1 MYFCSDIVVVHTQL
15 PLYFRAKLT
24 QTALQMK
31 LVSSEDLMFGRKGF
45 FPKITA
51 KSAMSLLGINKI
63 NRLYDET
70 YCDGDETAARLLEKL
85 GTKYMICE
93 EDMANIPTE
102 GGVVFI
108 SNHPTGA
115 LDGVMLI
122 DALSKSRPD
131 VKFMGN
137 FLLNRIESLS
147 KYFISVDPFD
157 SKDRAKNLR
166 GIKESIRHVKNGGAL
181 VIFPAGEVATW
192 QKGFWRIED
201 KKWSDSIIR
210 FIRSLDVPVVPICIE
225 ARNSKRFRLAGKI
238 HPMLRTVL
246 LPREFTNKKGKIIPI
261 NIGSAITVRLVKG
274 LEELRTYGDYL
285 RANVDYLCNKP
296 PRRKLRLKRKRKPLF
311 RKTEEIAAP
320 MPTEAIE
327 AELAGIRDEKLLFSH
342 GGYDI
347 YCAHPQEIPNV
358 MHEIGRL
365 RETTFREIG
374 EGTFKA
380 LDLDNF
386 DTYYHQMFIW
396 DREAR
401 CFVGAYRL
409 GMGDEIMPRYGLK
422 GFYVNSL
429 FRMKPQ
435 MGPIMEKTIELGRS
449 FIVKEYQRK
458 PTTLM
463 LLWRGIL
470 YVLLKNKQ
478 YRNLLGPV
486 TISGEFEKISKTI
499 IVTHLRQ
506 HHFNRKIA
514 RYIKPITG
522 LEGINAPIDPKL
534 IRDIEGI
541 ELIDKIVTDIER
553 GGMPIPVLI
562 KKYIQ
567 LNSYVIGFNVD
578 HDFADALDALMLL
591 DLKKI
596 PEKTIGLLSKEL
608 AGVDVIGHFKQ
619 YE

>member
-1 MYFCSDIVVVHTQL
+1 
-15 PLYFRAKLT
+15 
-24 QTALQMK
+24 
-31 LVSSEDLMFGRKGF
+31 MFGRNGF
-45 FPKITA
+45 FHRIAA
-51 KSAMSLLGINKI
+51 KSAMSVLGINKI

-70 YCDGDETAARLLEKL
+70 YHDGEATAGRLLEKL
-85 GTKYMICE
+85 GTRYVICD
-93 EDMANIPTE
+93 EDMANIPAE
-102 GGVVFI
+102 GGIVVI

-122 DALSKSRPD
+122 DALSKVRPD

-166 GIKESIRHVKNGGAL
+166 GIKESMRHVRQGGAL

-192 QKGFWRIED
+192 QKGFRRIED
-201 KKWSDSIIR
+201 RQWSDSIIR
-210 FIRSLDVPVVPICIE
+210 FIRSLEVPVVPVCIE
-225 ARNSKRFRLAGKI
+225 AKNSTRFRLAGKI
-238 HPMLRTVL
+238 NPVLRTLL
-246 LPREFTNKKGKIIPI
+246 LPREFVNKKGRTIPV
-261 NIGSAITVRLVKG
+261 NIGSAITVRLVRG
-274 LEELRTYGDYL
+274 LTDLRTYGDYL

-296 PRRKLRLKRKRKPLF
+296 PRKKLRLRRKRKPLF
-311 RKTEEIAAP
+311 RRVEEIAAAKP
-320 MPTEAIE
+320 IESIE

-342 GGYDI
+342 GNYDI
-347 YCAHPQEIPNV
+347 YCAPSSAIPNI

-386 DTYYHQMFIW
+386 DTYYHQLFIW
-396 DREAR
+396 DRGVR
-401 CFVGAYRL
+401 TFVGAYRL
-409 GMGDEIMPRYGLK
+409 GMGDEIMPLYGLK

-429 FRMKPQ
+429 FRMKPP
-435 MGPIMEKTIELGRS
+435 MGPTMEKTIELGRS

-470 YVLLKNKQ
+470 YVLLKNNQ

-486 TISGEFEKISKTI
+486 TVSGEFEKASKTI

-506 HHFNRKIA
+506 QHYDSKIA
-514 RYIKPITG
+514 RHIKPITG
-522 LEGINAPIDPKL
+522 LEGINSPIDPKL
-534 IRDIEGI
+534 IRNIEGI
-541 ELIDKIVTDIER
+541 ELIDKIVNDIEC
-553 GGMPIPVLI
+553 GEMSIPVLI

-567 LNSYVIGFNVD
+567 LNSHVIGFNVD

-591 DLKKI
+591 DLKRL
-596 PEKTIGLLSKEL
+596 PEKTIDLLSKEL
-608 AGVDVIGHFKQ
+608 EGVDVIGHFQQ
-619 YE
+619 YG

>member
-1 MYFCSDIVVVHTQL
+1 
-15 PLYFRAKLT
+15 
-24 QTALQMK
+24 MK

-45 FPKITA
+45 FPKIAA
-51 KSAMSLLGINKI
+51 KSAMPLLGIDRI

-70 YCDGDETAARLLEKL
+70 YNDGDRTAARLLEKL
-85 GTKYMICE
+85 DTRYVICD
-93 EDMANIPTE
+93 EDMRNIPAE
-102 GGVVFI
+102 GSVVFV

-122 DALSKSRPD
+122 DALSKVRPD

-137 FLLNRIESLS
+137 FLLGRIESLS

-166 GIKESIRHVKNGGAL
+166 GIKESMRHVQSGGAL
-181 VIFPAGEVATW
+181 VVFPAGEVATW
-192 QKGFWRIED
+192 QRGFRRIED
-201 KKWSDSIIR
+201 KRWSDSIIK
-210 FIRSLDVPVVPICIE
+210 FIRSLEVPVVPICLD
-225 ARNSKRFRLAGKI
+225 ARNSRAFRLAGKV
-238 HPMLRTVL
+238 HPALRTAL
-246 LPREFTNKKGKIIPI
+246 LPREFANKKGKTIPI
-261 NIGSAITVRLVKG
+261 NIGSAITVRLVKS
-274 LEELRTYGDYL
+274 LADLRTYGDYL

-296 PRRKLRLKRKRKPLF
+296 PHKKLRLRHRRKPLF
-311 RKTEEIAAP
+311 RKVEDIAAP
-320 MPTEAIE
+320 LPVEAIE
-327 AELAGIRDEKLLFSH
+327 AELTAIREEKLLFSH
-342 GGYDI
+342 AGYDV
-347 YCAHPQEIPNV
+347 YCAHSGDIPNV

-365 RETTFREIG
+365 RETTFRGVG
-374 EGTFKA
+374 EGSFKA
-380 LDLDNF
+380 LDLDEF
-386 DTYYHQMFIW
+386 DAYYHQLFIW

-401 CFVGAYRL
+401 AFVGAYRL

-429 FRMKPQ
+429 FRMRPP

-470 YVLLKNKQ
+470 YVLLKNNR

-486 TISGEFEKISKTI
+486 TISGEFEKTSKTV

-506 HHFNRKIA
+506 QHFDSKLA
-514 RYIKPITG
+514 RHVKPITG
-522 LEGINAPIDPKL
+522 LDGINAPIDPEL
-534 IRDIEGI
+534 IRGVEQI

-553 GGMPIPVLI
+553 GEMSMPVLI

-567 LNSYVIGFNVD
+567 LNSRVLGFNVD

-591 DLKKI
+591 DLKKM
-596 PEKTIGLLSKEL
+596 PEKTIELLSREL
-608 AGVDVIGHFKQ
+608 DGVDVAGHFKQ